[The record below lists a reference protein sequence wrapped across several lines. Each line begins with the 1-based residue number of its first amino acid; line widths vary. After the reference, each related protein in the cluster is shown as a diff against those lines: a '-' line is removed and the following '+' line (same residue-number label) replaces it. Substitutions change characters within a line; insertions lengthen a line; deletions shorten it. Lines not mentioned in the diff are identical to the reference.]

1 MIISLS
7 YFNFTNCSQN
17 LFWKA
22 VSNPT
27 EGSSKNT
34 TDGFPIREQARH
46 IFFKDP
52 PERFLALYELKLSGI
67 SNISIIFWTSA
78 LDYYKVAVGFL
89 KELNNSR
96 FYLIVSSEK
105 YMSLSKQ

>member
-1 MIISLS
+1 MISLS
-7 YFNFTNCSQN
+7 SFNFTNFSQN

-27 EGSSKNT
+27 EGSYKNT
-34 TDGFPIREQARH
+34 TDGFPIKEQARH

-52 PERFLALYELKLSGI
+52 PERFLAFYSLKLWGI
-67 SNISIIFWTSA
+67 SNIYIIFWTYSFDCN
-78 LDYYKVAVGFL
+78 LVAVGFL
-89 KELNNSR
+89 KELNNYR